1 MGGCLR
7 ETQCLKNRQCAIWQA
22 ALACQAIRG
31 GVIHRIIHRRGGR
44 SYLMPDMSTSFHV
57 KISSASEITQDF
69 ERRVR
74 RHSHSVLFHLNL
86 DRLFKVFDLQLPIA
100 SSHIRVSASCG
111 IFEQTVST
119 AARRSTAA
127 STQSCQPVS
136 RPVPSSLLTEG
147 TCPKYTW
154 GIRHWRQRRDR
165 GASGET
171 AKSLCQ
177 AAVLP

>member
-1 MGGCLR
+1 M
-7 ETQCLKNRQCAIWQA
+7 
-22 ALACQAIRG
+22 
-31 GVIHRIIHRRGGR
+31 
-44 SYLMPDMSTSFHV
+44 
-57 KISSASEITQDF
+57 
-69 ERRVR
+69 R

-100 SSHIRVSASCG
+100 SSHIRISASCG

-154 GIRHWRQRRDR
+154 GITTALEAKTRQRRIGRDR
-165 GASGET
+165 EEPVPGCRLALVQGLPLTYVTVLVSGAILGT
-171 AKSLCQ
+171 TLKALCKK
-177 AAVLP
+177 VS